1 MSEPLKALPSDWI
14 VRLFSRFQAVYGN
27 RVQTMW
33 KDADP
38 SEVRQVWADELGH
51 YEGEDIRR
59 ALEAMGQFYKDY
71 PPTLY
76 QFADLCRDARKRRA
90 DEAVKLEGPRL
101 PMPEA
106 VRAQLREFMR
116 GHAR

>member
-1 MSEPLKALPSDWI
+1 MSEPLPALPNEWI
-14 VRLFSRFQAVYGN
+14 GKLFMRLRSIYGN
-27 RVQTMW
+27 KVQTMYGEAN
-33 KDADP
+33 ADDLTAT
-38 SEVRQVWADELGH
+38 WATELGA
-51 YEGEDIRR
+51 YDAEDIRR
-59 ALEAMGQFYKDY
+59 ALEAMREAYKEF

-106 VRAQLREFMR
+106 VRAQLRAFMR
-116 GHAR
+116 GHTR